1 MKGLSILLFSTFFLF
16 VCLKL
21 PAQNRSTKNLV
32 YVDKQG
38 MLRWTKDNSEAA
50 FFGVNYT
57 TPFAH
62 AYRAHK
68 ALGVDLER
76 AIQQDV
82 YHLARLGLDAFRVH
96 VWDTEISDTA
106 GNLLENEHLRLFDFL
121 LAELKK
127 RNIRTIITPI
137 AFWGNGYPERDEP
150 TPGFSRKYGKG
161 RATGNDTAIVAQE
174 NYLKQFFRH
183 VNPYTKMTYVD
194 DPDVIAVEIN
204 NEPVHRGPGQ
214 AVTRYINR
222 LAEAIRTVGWT
233 KPVYYNIS
241 QNPSLAAAIAKANID
256 GVTFQWYPSGLVA
269 NQEVKGN
276 FLPNVDHYTIPFD
289 TIPEYRNKSKMVY
302 EFDAADI
309 LQSNMYPAMARSFRE
324 AGFQWATQFAYDP
337 TAIANVNT
345 EYPTH
350 YLNLLYTPS
359 KAISLLI
366 ASKVFHKV
374 PRLKSWGAYPADSS
388 FDVFRVSYRNSL
400 SEMNTANEFY
410 YSGSTTTAPVAGN
423 KLQHIAGVGNSPVVL
438 YNGSGA
444 YFLDK
449 VSDGVWRMEVM
460 PDAVHVRDPFE
471 RASPKK
477 EVTSLQWSSNSM
489 QVLLPDLSSGF
500 SIRAL
505 NEGNSLAPI
514 VSGNSFQ
521 IQPGTY
527 LLTAGGK
534 NGSADRAGV
543 IGMNEFGA
551 IRSASRGMLL
561 RHEPFEEV
569 SPGRSFTITARI
581 AGLDTGRA
589 SLQISRLGDG
599 GSRNIQMVKTSS
611 SEYVAEVPADL
622 VTPGILNYRIILQKG
637 SAFAVFPGNYKENPF
652 SWDSY
657 NDETWKTFVAA
668 PNGRWRIYNPAVD
681 QSARIYPA
689 SGRGFQSSYITG
701 KEPGHLVL
709 RLSAT
714 RSAGDHTIGF
724 SHYFTEKQEGRKSEL
739 DSFNKLVIR
748 ARTGEA
754 QSVKAKVTLINK
766 DAVAFSTFVNL
777 DPDFR
782 DIEVPLGSLMQDS
795 ALLLPRPY
803 PGFLPVWFKGSGT
816 SSFRLQDI
824 EKIQITIGPGLSSQE
839 SARPY
844 SLELESIWLEKTK
857 LF

>member
-1 MKGLSILLFSTFFLF
+1 MKGLSILAFSITFLF
-16 VCLKL
+16 FCLRL

-38 MLRWTKDNSEAA
+38 VLRWTKDNREAA

-68 ALGVDLER
+68 ASGVDLEK

-82 YHLARLGLDAFRVH
+82 YHFARLGLDAFRVH

-127 RNIRTIITPI
+127 RNIKTIITPI

-161 RATGNDTAIVAQE
+161 RATSNDTAIVAQE
-174 NYLKQFFRH
+174 NYLEQFFRH

-204 NEPVHRGPGQ
+204 NEPVHRGPGP

-222 LAEAIRTVGWT
+222 LAEAIRIVGWT

-241 QNPSLAAAIAKANID
+241 QNPSLAEAIAKADVD
-256 GVTFQWYPSGLVA
+256 GLTFQWYPGGLVA
-269 NQEVKGN
+269 NQEIKGN
-276 FLPNVDHYTIPFD
+276 FLPNVDRYTIPFD
-289 TIPEYRNKSKMVY
+289 TIPEFRNKSKMVY

-309 LQSNMYPAMARSFRE
+309 LQSNMFPAMAKSFRE

-337 TAIANVNT
+337 TAMANVNT

-374 PRLKSWGAYPADSS
+374 PRLKSWGSYPADSS

-400 SEMNTANEFY
+400 SEMNTAEEFY
-410 YSGSTTTAPVAGN
+410 YSNSTTTAPVAGN

-460 PDAVHVRDPFE
+460 PDAIHVRDPFE
-471 RASPKK
+471 RPSPRK
-477 EVTSLQWSSNSM
+477 EVTRLQWNSNAM

-500 SIRAL
+500 SIKAL
-505 NEGNSLAPI
+505 NEGNNLAPA

-521 IQPGTY
+521 IQPGAY
-527 LLTAGGK
+527 LLTATGK
-534 NGSADRAGV
+534 SSSADRVGV
-543 IGMNEFGA
+543 IAMNEFGA
-551 IRSASRGMLL
+551 TRPAFPGMFL

-569 SPGRSFTITARI
+569 SAGRGFTITARI
-581 AGLDTGRA
+581 VGLDTGRA
-589 SLQISRLGDG
+589 SLQVSRSGDG
-599 GSRNIQMVKTSS
+599 GFRNIQMVKRSP
-611 SEYVAEVPADL
+611 SEYVAEIPVDL
-622 VTPGILNYRIILQKG
+622 VTPGILNYRIILQKEND
-637 SAFAVFPGNYKENPF
+637 FAVFPGNHKEDPY

-657 NDETWKTFVAA
+657 NYETWKTFVAA
-668 PNGRWRIYNPAVD
+668 PNGRLRIFDPAVD
-681 QSARIYPA
+681 RSARVYPA
-689 SGRGFQSSYITG
+689 SGKGFQSGYVTG
-701 KEPGHLVL
+701 EEPGRLIL
-709 RLSAT
+709 RLAAT
-714 RSAGDHTIGF
+714 ELSGDRIMGF
-724 SHYFTEKQEGRKSEL
+724 SHYFAEKLEGRKSGLE
-739 DSFNKLVIR
+739 SFNKLVIR
-748 ARTGEA
+748 ARTAAA
-754 QSVKAKVTLINK
+754 QPVKAKITLINK
-766 DAVAFSTFVNL
+766 DAFAFSTFVNL
-777 DPDFR
+777 HPDFR
-782 DIEVPLGSLMQDS
+782 DIEVPLDSLVQDS

-816 SSFRLQDI
+816 ASFSLQEI
-824 EKIQITIGPGLSSQE
+824 GKIQITIGPE
-839 SARPY
+839 SERPY
-844 SLELESIWLEKTK
+844 SLELESIWLEKK
-857 LF
+857 KNF